1 MIYAKSD
8 QRYFPWT
15 WLLSLEEAELGNH
28 VILLQGKPIK
38 KKKSPYLKAK
48 RKTMSWPVGAWEL
61 DGWHTSSS
69 KRQSYLGTFLELWTR
84 SLFTF

>member
-1 MIYAKSD
+1 MDLAIKFGGSRAGQSCYSVA
-8 QRYFPWT
+8 RET
-15 WLLSLEEAELGNH
+15 H
-28 VILLQGKPIK
+28 K

-61 DGWHTSSS
+61 DGWHTSGS